1 MKVKKEKR
9 EEEEEE
15 EAVVAPAEA
24 PERTYEELL
33 ENLNPIAKPLA
44 GRKLTKRLYK
54 CIKKAVK
61 HKNIRRGVKEVQK
74 FINKGEKGIV
84 VLAGDTLPIEVYC
97 HVPIMCEERSI
108 PYAYVPSKSDL
119 GAAAG
124 SKRPTCVILIKSK
137 EDYEDAYNDCV
148 EEVEALPLPY

>member
-9 EEEEEE
+9 EEEEQ
-15 EAVVAPAEA
+15 EAEAEAEVA

-33 ENLNPIAKPLA
+33 ENLNPIAQPMA

-54 CIKKAVK
+54 CVKKAAK

-97 HVPIMCEERSI
+97 HVPVMCEERSI

-124 SKRPTCVILIKSK
+124 SKRPTCVILIKTND
-137 EDYEDAYNDCV
+137 EYEDAYNDCF
-148 EEVEALPLPY
+148 EEVQGLPLPY

>member
-1 MKVKKEKR
+1 MKIKKEKR
-9 EEEEEE
+9 EEEEETE
-15 EAVVAPAEA
+15 VAAIA
-24 PERTYEELL
+24 PERTYEEQL
-33 ENLNPIAKPLA
+33 ENLNPIAQPLA

-61 HKNIRRGVKEVQK
+61 NKNIRRGVKEVQK

-97 HVPIMCEERSI
+97 HVPVMCEERNI

-119 GAAAG
+119 GGAAG
-124 SKRPTCVILIKSK
+124 SKRPTCVIMIKCNA
-137 EDYEDAYNDCV
+137 DYEDAYNDCF
-148 EEVEALPLPY
+148 EEVQALPLPL